1 MDEMEARIGFEPMNK
16 GFADLRLT
24 TWLPRPVGQKKFVP
38 PLNLRRH
45 KQSHS
50 FYFFALTFGAAAAL
64 TASSLLRI

>member
-1 MDEMEARIGFEPMNK
+1 
-16 GFADLRLT
+16 
-24 TWLPRPVGQKKFVP
+24 VP